1 LWSVAVHDRFNEGTN
16 YSFEEKMNEAKRRY
30 RAQKTGADRAAS
42 ARRTAALPKFKKK
55 PKKLTTTQERAQM
68 AAMGL
73 PTQFTGRGKKRT
85 SS

>member
-1 LWSVAVHDRFNEGTN
+1 MHDRFNEGTN

-30 RAQKTGADRAAS
+30 RAQKTGADQATS
-42 ARRTAALPKFKKK
+42 ARRPAALPKFKKK

-73 PTQFTGRGKKRT
+73 PTQFTGRGKKKDVVL
-85 SS
+85 SF